1 MLSSFRKFS
10 SSIYAKIFLFI
21 VAIPFVFWGM
31 GPVFQGG
38 KQNTIAEIGNEK
50 ITTKEFIDYVN
61 AYRSRDETIDE
72 NKIEQFLYDFIGN
85 KLMVEEIENFNIILS
100 DVSLAKLIKNQDE
113 FKKKK
118 SFSRI
123 EYEKFLLEHSLN
135 AISFEENLSHQEKR
149 KQLLEFIGG
158 GIYPSDFLVNDTFNR
173 INQKRNIQI
182 IDLKQV
188 YKNKLN
194 FNENEIESY
203 FNNNKDSYIDIF
215 KSIKFVELNLKT
227 LTGNDEYSDLY
238 FKKIDEIEDLIFQD
252 RNLDFI
258 SKKYKLESVKLF
270 TFNEHGKDK
279 ELNLVERFPQDL
291 IKNIFEINESSPTI
305 LIERKDMYFI
315 AELSKTEKVKKNFS
329 DQSVKE
335 DILKKLSNIKKRKI
349 ISELIA
355 KINSNN
361 FHKNDFDKFS
371 INEGVNIKKIKLNS
385 QKDDKILKKEMID
398 QIYTHPEKKVIVIA
412 DIGLSES
419 FLVYIDKIE
428 NVTIKKNSEDFIK
441 YMNLSKNKITNSL
454 FNTYDSYLKK
464 KYEININHQALDGVK
479 SYLQ

>member
-61 AYRSRDETIDE
+61 AYSSRDETIDE

-100 DVSLAKLIKNQDE
+100 DVSLAKLIKNQDV

-118 SFSRI
+118 NFSRI
-123 EYEKFLLEHSLN
+123 EYEKFLLKHSLN

-182 IDLKQV
+182 IDLTQV
-188 YKNKLN
+188 YRNKLN

-238 FKKIDEIEDLIFQD
+238 FKKIDEIEDLIFQG

-258 SKKYKLESVKLF
+258 SRKYKLESVKLF

-279 ELNLVERFPQDL
+279 KFNLVERFPQDL
-291 IKNIFEINESSPTI
+291 IKNIFEINESTPTI
-305 LIERKDMYFI
+305 LIESKDMYFI

-329 DQSVKE
+329 DQSVKD

-349 ISELIA
+349 IAELIA

-371 INEGVNIKKIKLNS
+371 INEGVNIKKIKLSS

>member
-1 MLSSFRKFS
+1 
-10 SSIYAKIFLFI
+10 
-21 VAIPFVFWGM
+21 
-31 GPVFQGG
+31 
-38 KQNTIAEIGNEK
+38 
-50 ITTKEFIDYVN
+50 
-61 AYRSRDETIDE
+61 
-72 NKIEQFLYDFIGN
+72 
-85 KLMVEEIENFNIILS
+85 
-100 DVSLAKLIKNQDE
+100 
-113 FKKKK
+113 
-118 SFSRI
+118 
-123 EYEKFLLEHSLN
+123 
-135 AISFEENLSHQEKR
+135 
-149 KQLLEFIGG
+149 
-158 GIYPSDFLVNDTFNR
+158 
-173 INQKRNIQI
+173 
-182 IDLKQV
+182 
-188 YKNKLN
+188 
-194 FNENEIESY
+194 
-203 FNNNKDSYIDIF
+203 
-215 KSIKFVELNLKT
+215 
-227 LTGNDEYSDLY
+227 LY
-238 FKKIDEIEDLIFQD
+238 FKKIDEIEDLIFQG

-258 SKKYKLESVKLF
+258 SKKYKLEPIKLF

-305 LIERKDMYFI
+305 LIESKDMYFI
-315 AELSKTEKVKKNFS
+315 AELSKTEKVKKKFS
-329 DQSVKE
+329 DQSVKD

-349 ISELIA
+349 IAELIA

>member
-61 AYRSRDETIDE
+61 SYSSRDETIDE

-100 DVSLAKLIKNQDE
+100 DVSLAKLIKNQDV

-118 SFSRI
+118 NFSRI
-123 EYEKFLLEHSLN
+123 EYEKFLLKHSLN

-158 GIYPSDFLVNDTFNR
+158 GIYPPDFLVNDTFNR

-182 IDLKQV
+182 IDLTQV
-188 YKNKLN
+188 YRNKLN

-227 LTGNDEYSDLY
+227 LQEMM
-238 FKKIDEIEDLIFQD
+238 
-252 RNLDFI
+252 
-258 SKKYKLESVKLF
+258 
-270 TFNEHGKDK
+270 
-279 ELNLVERFPQDL
+279 
-291 IKNIFEINESSPTI
+291 NIAICT
-305 LIERKDMYFI
+305 
-315 AELSKTEKVKKNFS
+315 
-329 DQSVKE
+329 
-335 DILKKLSNIKKRKI
+335 LKKLMKLKI
-349 ISELIA
+349 
-355 KINSNN
+355 
-361 FHKNDFDKFS
+361 
-371 INEGVNIKKIKLNS
+371 
-385 QKDDKILKKEMID
+385 
-398 QIYTHPEKKVIVIA
+398 
-412 DIGLSES
+412 
-419 FLVYIDKIE
+419 
-428 NVTIKKNSEDFIK
+428 
-441 YMNLSKNKITNSL
+441 
-454 FNTYDSYLKK
+454 
-464 KYEININHQALDGVK
+464 
-479 SYLQ
+479 

>member
-61 AYRSRDETIDE
+61 AYGSREETIDE

-100 DVSLAKLIKNQDE
+100 DVSLAKLIKNQDV

-118 SFSRI
+118 NFSRI
-123 EYEKFLLEHSLN
+123 EYEKFLLKHSLN

-158 GIYPSDFLVNDTFNR
+158 GIYPPDFLVNDTFNR

-182 IDLKQV
+182 IDLTQV
-188 YKNKLN
+188 YRNKLN

-238 FKKIDEIEDLIFQD
+238 FKKIDEIEDLIFQG

-258 SKKYKLESVKLF
+258 SRKYKLESVKLF

-279 ELNLVERFPQDL
+279 KFNLLKKFPQDL

-305 LIERKDMYFI
+305 LIERKDTYFI

-329 DQSVKE
+329 DQSVKD
-335 DILKKLSNIKKRKI
+335 DILKKLGSIKKREI

-371 INEGVNIKKIKLNS
+371 INEGVNIKKMKLSS

>member
-61 AYRSRDETIDE
+61 TYRSRDETIDE

-85 KLMVEEIENFNIILS
+85 KLTAEEIENFNIILS
-100 DVSLAKLIKNQDE
+100 DVSLAKLIKNQDV

-123 EYEKFLLEHSLN
+123 EYEKFLLKHSLN

-315 AELSKTEKVKKNFS
+315 AELSKTEKVKKNSS

-371 INEGVNIKKIKLNS
+371 INEGVNIKKIKLSS

>member
-72 NKIEQFLYDFIGN
+72 NKIGQFLHDFIGN

-100 DVSLAKLIKNQDE
+100 DVSLAKLIKNQDV

-118 SFSRI
+118 NFSRI
-123 EYEKFLLEHSLN
+123 EYEKFLLKHSLN

-158 GIYPSDFLVNDTFNR
+158 GIYPPDFLVNDTFNR

-182 IDLKQV
+182 IDLTQV
-188 YKNKLN
+188 YRNKLN

-329 DQSVKE
+329 DQSVKD

-349 ISELIA
+349 ISELVA
-355 KINSNN
+355 KINNNN

-428 NVTIKKNSEDFIK
+428 NVTIKKNSEDFTK

>member
-61 AYRSRDETIDE
+61 SYSSRDETIDE

-100 DVSLAKLIKNQDE
+100 DVSLAKLIKNQDV

-123 EYEKFLLEHSLN
+123 EYEKFLLKHSLN

-238 FKKIDEIEDLIFQD
+238 FKKIDEIEDLIFQG

-315 AELSKTEKVKKNFS
+315 AELSKTEKVKKKIS

-349 ISELIA
+349 ISELIV

>member
-61 AYRSRDETIDE
+61 AYGSREETIDE

-100 DVSLAKLIKNQDE
+100 DVSLAKLIKNQDV

-118 SFSRI
+118 NFSRI
-123 EYEKFLLEHSLN
+123 EYEKFLLKHSLN

-149 KQLLEFIGG
+149 KQLLEFFGG
-158 GIYPSDFLVNDTFNR
+158 GIYPPDFLVNDTFNR

-238 FKKIDEIEDLIFQD
+238 FKKIDEIEDLIFQG

-258 SKKYKLESVKLF
+258 SRKYKLESVKLF

-279 ELNLVERFPQDL
+279 KFNLVERFPQDL
-291 IKNIFEINESSPTI
+291 IKNIFEINESTPTI
-305 LIERKDMYFI
+305 LIESKDMYFI

-329 DQSVKE
+329 DQSVKD

-349 ISELIA
+349 IAELIA

-371 INEGVNIKKIKLNS
+371 INEGVNIKKIKLNN
-385 QKDDKILKKEMID
+385 QKDDKILKKEMIN

-428 NVTIKKNSEDFIK
+428 NVTIKKNSEDFTK